1 MVLIYIFACIV
12 HLVAHFVCLPLVSSF
27 CFCTRAVEP
36 SPPPPPRILSI
47 SFPMNDEITDS
58 CIVVKVNKRFL
69 VSEMVGKELTQQARE
84 THLQFE
90 GHFDFQLDRV
100 VLTARN
106 GINGCL
112 LLRRLAVLGDNMYD
126 VYSLGDVWPQQ
137 RKEYEK
143 RKTVTAT
150 DDSNSTPNH
159 RVPSE
164 VLKEM
169 IRDICAQ
176 FEKL

>member
-1 MVLIYIFACIV
+1 M
-12 HLVAHFVCLPLVSSF
+12 S
-27 CFCTRAVEP
+27 
-36 SPPPPPRILSI
+36 
-47 SFPMNDEITDS
+47 DEIADS
-58 CIVVKVNKRFL
+58 CIVVKVNKRFT
-69 VSEMVGKELTQQARE
+69 VSEIVGKELAQQARK
-84 THLQFE
+84 TNLQFE

-112 LLRRLAVLGDNMYD
+112 LLRRLAMLGDNMYD

-137 RKEYEK
+137 RKEHEK
-143 RKTVTAT
+143 GKTAT